1 MPFGSDVEAVA
12 LVAVALMLAGVLKG
26 ATGIGYSTCALPLL
40 TAAVGLKAAIGLV
53 LVPAMASNLALM
65 WSAGHW
71 RETINRF
78 WPLYLAMLPGIA
90 VGVALL
96 AISDGR
102 AATAALGAITVVYVA
117 ISLARL
123 EPALG
128 PRLESRLKLPVGL
141 VNGVLTGLTGSQIL
155 PLVPYM
161 LALKM
166 EPERFVPAVNLAVT
180 IASLV
185 MMAGLAVNGLLP
197 LELALL
203 SLFGVVPAILGTS
216 IGNQMRVLIP
226 KDRFRTVVLVAL
238 GAMGVTLIVPQAKIV
253 PGAPQ
258 MAGLGSAGSGSAPVE
273 LTPKR

>member
-12 LVAVALMLAGVLKG
+12 LVALALMMAGVLKG

-40 TAAVGLKAAIGLV
+40 TAAVGLKSAIALV

-71 RETINRF
+71 RETITRF

-96 AISDGR
+96 AVSDAR
-102 AATAALGAITVVYVA
+102 AATAALGAVTVVYAA
-117 ISLARL
+117 ISLGKL

-128 PRLESRLKLPVGL
+128 PQLERQLRMPVGL
-141 VNGVLTGLTGSQIL
+141 VNGLLTGLTGSQIL

-185 MMAGLAVNGLLP
+185 MMAGLAANGLMSP
-197 LELALL
+197 ELAML

-216 IGNQMRVLIP
+216 IGNQIRVLIP
-226 KDRFRTVVLVAL
+226 KERFRTVVLVAL
-238 GAMGVTLIVPQAKIV
+238 GVMGITLIVPPAKIIA
-253 PGAPQ
+253 GATQ
-258 MAGLGSAGSGSAPVE
+258 IAGLGSDAGGSAP
-273 LTPKR
+273 RR

>member
-12 LVAVALMLAGVLKG
+12 LVAIALTMAGVLKG

-40 TAAVGLKAAIGLV
+40 TVAVGLKAAIALV
-53 LVPAMASNLALM
+53 LVPAMASNIALM

-78 WPLYLAMLPGIA
+78 WPLYAAMLPGIA
-90 VGVALL
+90 VGVGLL
-96 AISDGR
+96 AVADIR
-102 AATAALGAITVVYVA
+102 AATGVLGAITVAYAV

-123 EPALG
+123 APALG
-128 PRLESRLKLPVGL
+128 PGLEDRLKMPVGL

-166 EPERFVPAVNLAVT
+166 EPDRFVPAVNLAVT

-185 MMAGLAVNGLLP
+185 MMAGLAANGLLTV
-197 LELALL
+197 ELALL
-203 SLFGVVPAILGTS
+203 SAFGVVPAILGTS
-216 IGNQMRVLIP
+216 IGNQVRAFIP

-238 GAMGVTLIVPQAKIV
+238 GVMGVTLILPPAKIIA
-253 PGAPQ
+253 GATQ
-258 MAGLGSAGSGSAPVE
+258 VAATA
-273 LTPKR
+273 R